1 VPAPITH
8 ETVKTKFAEAKG
20 TRFACRRFGSGK
32 SADCRRAHPQHG
44 NDAMVG
50 VANQRPLTDRFQVI
64 TEHAAEDP
72 IADGA
77 DLGITRAKAA
87 DSFNSL

>member
-1 VPAPITH
+1 
-8 ETVKTKFAEAKG
+8 
-20 TRFACRRFGSGK
+20 
-32 SADCRRAHPQHG
+32 
-44 NDAMVG
+44 MVG
-50 VANQRPLTDRFQVI
+50 LANRRPLIDRFQVI